1 MQNYKIKSLSTNQL
15 LLKINKLLLKF
26 VKNLHICDMTFA
38 NKLLGWYRVHGR
50 DLPWRNT
57 SDPYVIWLSEII
69 LQQTRVEQGRPYFEI
84 FLARFPEVKSFAE
97 ANEEEILR
105 LWQGLGYYS
114 RARNMHK
121 AAKQVMEQHQ
131 GIFPTKYVDLLQ
143 LRGIGEYTA
152 AAIAS
157 FSANEPRAV
166 LDGNVFRVLA
176 RVFGVDQAI
185 NSNGGKKIF
194 QSLADE
200 LLSSEH
206 PGEYNHAIMDFGATH
221 CKPKLPLCETC
232 IFRLE
237 CKALGENRVDGL
249 PIKLK
254 GKASRNRYF
263 HYFILENNGKILL
276 SKRPDGDVWANLHE
290 FPLLETDCDCSLPD
304 IYKHPDFLRY
314 FAGASIT
321 EIYGPVRHILSHQN
335 IFARFY
341 LLSNIIDSSEK
352 KSHWTYV
359 NSEKIDTLAKHKLIF
374 TFWDKY
380 YMS

>member
-1 MQNYKIKSLSTNQL
+1 M
-15 LLKINKLLLKF
+15 
-26 VKNLHICDMTFA
+26 VFA
-38 NKLLGWYRVHGR
+38 NKLLDWYRVHGR

-57 SDPYVIWLSEII
+57 ADPYVIWLSEII
-69 LQQTRVEQGRPYFEI
+69 LQQTRVEQGRPYFEA
-84 FLARFPEVKSFAE
+84 FLARFPDVRSFAD
-97 ANEEEILR
+97 ADEEEILR

-121 AAKQVMEQHQ
+121 AAKQVITSHD
-131 GIFPTKYVDLLQ
+131 GIFPTKYVELIQLQ
-143 LRGIGEYTA
+143 GIGEYTA
-152 AAIAS
+152 AAISS
-157 FSANEPRAV
+157 FAANEHRAV

-176 RVFGVDQAI
+176 RIFGIDHPI
-185 NSNGGKKIF
+185 NSTEGKKRF
-194 QSLADE
+194 QSLANE
-200 LLSSEH
+200 LLSIEH

-237 CKALGENRVDGL
+237 CCALSEDRVGEL
-249 PIKLK
+249 PVKLK

-263 HYFILENNGKILL
+263 NYFILEKEGEILL
-276 SKRPDGDVWANLHE
+276 SKRPEGDVWANLYE
-290 FPLLETDCDCSLPD
+290 FPLLETDRDYTPAD
-304 IYKHPDFLRY
+304 IYAHPDFRRF
-314 FAGASIT
+314 FAHAQI
-321 EIYGPVRHILSHQN
+321 EQVHGPVKHILSHQN

-341 LLSNIIDSSEK
+341 RLSNIIDSSEK

-374 TFWDKY
+374 SFWDKY